1 MDDLKRSNQFDI
13 IFIFREALMTRS
25 TYFEKAFSK
34 SRAKLIYDFD
44 DAIWMND
51 TSNAN
56 KMFSWMKKPSKIS
69 KSISYCDLVFAGN
82 NYLREYALQFNSN
95 VVVIPT
101 TIDTEEYVRV
111 RTDKRLEQIVIGWS
125 GSITTIKHFELAIP
139 FLTEIKRIYGD
150 QISIKVI
157 GDSRYRNDDLG
168 IVGIE
173 WSRAD
178 EVLELSTIDIGIMP
192 LPDDPWARGKCG
204 LKGLQYMALEIP
216 TIMSPVGVNS
226 DIITDGENG
235 FLASTKEEWIEKLSK
250 LIDSAQLR
258 VKMGNEARKT
268 VVSGYSVHAIRNQYL
283 QWFKSLVG

>member
-1 MDDLKRSNQFDI
+1 MEDLKRSNQFDI

-56 KMFSWMKKPSKIS
+56 RMFRWMKNPSKIS
-69 KSISYCDLVFAGN
+69 KSISYCNLIFAGN
-82 NYLREYALQFNSN
+82 KYLSEYALQYNPN

-101 TIDTEEYVRV
+101 TIDTGEYVRV
-111 RTDKRLEQIVIGWS
+111 RTIRNLNRIVIGWS

-139 FLTEIKRIYGD
+139 FLTEIKKKYGD
-150 QISIKVI
+150 LIQIKVI
-157 GDSRYRNDDLG
+157 GDSNYRNKELG
-168 IVGIE
+168 IVGIG
-173 WSRAD
+173 WNKTD
-178 EVLELSTIDIGIMP
+178 EVTELSEIDIGIMP

-216 TIMSPVGVNS
+216 TIMSPVGVNNE
-226 DIITDGENG
+226 IIRDGENG
-235 FLASTKEEWIEKLSK
+235 FLASKMEDWIDKLSR
-250 LIDSAQLR
+250 LIDSEELR
-258 VKMGNEARKT
+258 NEMGKMARQTVEAEF
-268 VVSGYSVHAIRNQYL
+268 SVNSIKEHYL
-283 QWFKSLVG
+283 HWFKSLVD